1 MIAKRRVRNRPRFA
15 STPGI
20 AASALAVAVGLI
32 AAPTFGFAQTPPPP
46 AGAPGQE
53 DLRDL
58 FPEERPPAIPVR
70 AAPDPE
76 APPAEP
82 LPAQPGEDVLL
93 ESLQGLVIVPSSAQ
107 AANGQRG
114 QGVDTSAHPVLT
126 DDLAQALAPFLDA
139 PASLESLRRASAVLK
154 AWMEDN
160 GYPFNAVYLPEQD
173 ISDGSVVLIAQI
185 ARLDGEVVIDGA
197 EWFPQEDYRA
207 ALGQAPGDVIA
218 GDRLRE
224 GVDFLNRNPFRD
236 TNILAEPGADPGST
250 RLALEVEDR
259 IPFRPFAGVDDTGN
273 PSTNDHR
280 FFVGFDWG
288 RPFGLPDLLTYRFK
302 ADPSVLRSRS
312 HSLSYTHFM
321 RGGQDV
327 TIYGSVS
334 ESDPIVVDPWESLGL
349 SWQVGGSWSVP
360 LPVPPALGDDAFSH
374 GLNVG
379 GDFKFSRSRLLF
391 SGTEIDD
398 NTSHVVQG
406 RLGYGA
412 QLQHHEG
419 TTGFNAAAVFSPGNI
434 TGHNDD
440 EAFELKRAF
449 ADSTYAYFQ
458 LGADR
463 SQSLPWGMMASV
475 SINSQV
481 ATTNLIGSEQAAGGG
496 YSAVRG
502 YAENEAYGDN
512 MVMASATLALP
523 AFEVVPRLL
532 EGAPGDRLSPYL
544 FVDAAKLWN
553 TIEVAGET
561 PDELWSAGFGFSYT
575 LDRFVSA
582 RFAFGVPL
590 VDGPTT
596 RRGDPRAHF
605 SLTLTY

>member
-1 MIAKRRVRNRPRFA
+1 MIPMALCGARLRAFGPVA
-15 STPGI
+15 L
-20 AASALAVAVGLI
+20 AATVPTLAVALA
-32 AAPTFGFAQTPPPP
+32 AAPVAAQAPPP
-46 AGAPGQE
+46 AAGAQGQE

-58 FPEERPPAIPVR
+58 FPEDRPPAMPGR
-70 AAPDPE
+70 AASDPDT
-76 APPAEP
+76 PAADP

-93 ESLQGLVIVPSSAQ
+93 DSLTGVVIVSTPAQ
-107 AANGQRG
+107 AAAGRRG
-114 QGVDTSAHPVLT
+114 QGVDTSAHPVLS
-126 DDLAQALAPFLDA
+126 DDLAPVLAPFLNA
-139 PASLESLRRASAVLK
+139 PASLDSLGRAASALK
-154 AWMEDN
+154 AWLEDN
-160 GYPFNAVYLPEQD
+160 GYPFNSVYLPEQD
-173 ISDGSVVLIAQI
+173 VSDGTVVVVARI

-197 EWFPQEDYRA
+197 DWFPDEDYRA
-207 ALGQAPGDVIA
+207 ALGQTPGAVVA
-218 GDRLRE
+218 GDRLRD

-236 TNILAEPGADPGST
+236 TNILAEPGADPGTT

-302 ADPSVLRSRS
+302 ADPSVLRSRA

-321 RGGQDV
+321 MGGQDV
-327 TIYGSVS
+327 TLYGSVS
-334 ESDPIVVDPWESLGL
+334 ESDSIVADPWESLGL
-349 SWQVGGSWSVP
+349 SWQVGASWSVP
-360 LPVPPALGDDAFSH
+360 LPGPALLGDDAFSH
-374 GLNVG
+374 GLTVG
-379 GDFKFSRSRLLF
+379 GDFKFSQSRLLF
-391 SGTEIDD
+391 DGAETD
-398 NTSHVVQG
+398 NTTSHVVQG

-412 QLQHHEG
+412 RLRHHDG
-419 TTGFNAAAVFSPGNI
+419 TTGFNATALFSPGNI

-440 EAFELKRAF
+440 EAFELKRAH

-463 SQSLPWGMMASV
+463 SQSLPWGMVASV

-502 YAENEAYGDN
+502 YAENESYGDN

-523 AFEVVPRLL
+523 SVEVVSRLV
-532 EGAPGDRLSPYL
+532 EEAPGDRLSPYL

-553 TIEVAGET
+553 TTELAGET
-561 PDELWSAGFGFSYT
+561 PDELLSAGFGFSYT

-596 RRGDPRAHF
+596 RAGDPRAHF
-605 SLTLTY
+605 SLTLAY